1 MNDLRKFID
10 VTKKLYE
17 ADFEDLPGGPEG
29 HALGHGRKEDL
40 EYIEKKVKGVVN
52 RVTLELAGSQAGVF
66 TKLGRR
72 YEQLEAA
79 LARLQQRRETMN
91 VDLKSRMVE
100 FFDAEDEVLT
110 RVLTTSKIALTLGK
124 MEKRTPPP
132 KFDSKAF
139 LNEIYALADEI
150 SDIIPDLGER
160 ISQLESKYTE
170 IGEPKEISPK
180 LRIKVSRDESLN
192 EDHGDD
198 WEEFDMRLK
207 NIYDRMNEL
216 VT

>member
-10 VTKKLYE
+10 ATKKLYE
-17 ADFEDLPGGPEG
+17 DDLPGAPEG
-29 HALGHGRKEDL
+29 HALGHGRQEDL
-40 EYIEKKVKGVVN
+40 EYIEKKIKGVVD
-52 RVTLELAGSQAGVF
+52 RVTIELAGSQAGVF

-79 LARLQQRRETMN
+79 LVRLQQRRETMN

-110 RVLTTSKIALTLGK
+110 RVLKTSKIALTLGK

-132 KFDSKAF
+132 KFNSKEF
-139 LNEIYALADEI
+139 LKEVYTLADEM
-150 SDIIPDLGER
+150 SDIIPDLSER
-160 ISQLESKYTE
+160 ISQLEQKYTE
-170 IGEPKEISPK
+170 IGEPKEVSPK
-180 LRIKVSRDESLN
+180 LRIKVNPDESLR

-198 WEEFDMRLK
+198 WEEFDMRLQD
-207 NIYDRMNEL
+207 IYDRMDQL
-216 VT
+216 VR